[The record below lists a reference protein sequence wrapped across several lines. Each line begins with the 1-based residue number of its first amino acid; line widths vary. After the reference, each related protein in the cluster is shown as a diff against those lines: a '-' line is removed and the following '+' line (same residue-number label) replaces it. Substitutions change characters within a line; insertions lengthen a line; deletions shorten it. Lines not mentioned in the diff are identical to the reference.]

1 MPCIATETHRKAKS
15 ILSVFG
21 LKPLEAETQ
30 ACDDQTMHKPAKVYP
45 PYRDGKKWRLVI
57 VEAGIRKAVTV
68 NTLEKAEAL
77 REELTRT
84 LTTKGA
90 RSVGDVLAEW
100 LDYKQEQGLTALYRD
115 AALQTEGLFAA
126 RCGSQLD
133 WS

>member
-1 MPCIATETHRKAKS
+1 
-15 ILSVFG
+15 
-21 LKPLEAETQ
+21 
-30 ACDDQTMHKPAKVYP
+30 MHKPAKVYP

-100 LDYKQEQGLTALYRD
+100 LDYKQEQGLTARSIEMLRYKPKDFLPLD
-115 AALQTEGLFAA
+115 AAL
-126 RCGSQLD
+126 S
-133 WS
+133 